1 MTRRC
6 ILTVF
11 ILLASIPVFAGGTP
25 KPDPEQNIDRIIA
38 NERALATTMRS
49 YSPMV
54 ETYLQRMQPDA
65 SLGFVPSEDRY
76 FLGRVQFQQA
86 KEEFYLDK
94 RLVERMAGSFSKLYS
109 LSPVGFSSM
118 IFVDRTGF
126 DRKNYQLRYMQSEFL
141 GEIRCLIFEVS
152 PRKEKNKDRNASRFK
167 GAIWVEDAGYNIVR
181 FNGSY
186 GTFHIDSWRM
196 NLRAGVWLPAVV
208 YSEEFDSNKP
218 QTQNPRLKAQTR
230 IWGYNLSPRR
240 ESEFTEI
247 VVDPDAAKDLSE
259 NPDQSPLEIQR
270 SWQRRAEDNVII
282 KLEELGLIVPEGEVD
297 KVLQTVIT
305 NLEVTNKLVLDPEV
319 RCRIIPT
326 TPIEVATIGHTILI
340 SRGLL
345 DALPNEAALA
355 VILSHALAH
364 AVLGHDLDS
373 SFAFNDRMV
382 VPSLQQLPLF
392 DFKHTAEQESEADAL
407 GMKLLANSPYKDSLG
422 EAGLFLKALA
432 KYGKKLP
439 NLTRANL
446 GESLVIDNRVSFMS
460 SVADAAPA
468 LELDNPQQIVA
479 LPLGSRVKLDPWAG
493 QLKFVKAR
501 PPRIYSAKDKL
512 ALEVTPF
519 SPYLV
524 RLKPVG
530 TVDRNRTGF
539 KSGALTL

>member
-6 ILTVF
+6 SLTVF
-11 ILLASIPVFAGGTP
+11 ILLASIAVFSSATS
-25 KPDPEQNIDRIIA
+25 KLNPEQAIDRIIA

-54 ETYLQRMQPDA
+54 ETYLQRMQADA
-65 SLGFVPSEDRY
+65 TLGFVPSEDRY

-141 GEIRCLIFEVS
+141 GEVRCLIFEVS
-152 PRKEKNKDRNASRFK
+152 PRKEKNKVRNASRFK
-167 GAIWVEDAGYNIVR
+167 GAIWVEDDGYNIVR

-218 QTQNPRLKAQTR
+218 QSQNPRLKAQTR
-230 IWGYNLSPRR
+230 IWGYNLRPRQ
-240 ESEFTEI
+240 ESEFTAI
-247 VVDPDAAKDLSE
+247 VVDPEAAKDLSE

-305 NLEVTNKLVLDPEV
+305 NLEVTNTVVLDPEI

-326 TPIEVATIGHTILI
+326 TPVEVATIGHTILI

-355 VILSHALAH
+355 VILAHALAH
-364 AVLGHDLDS
+364 AALGHDLDS
-373 SFAFNDRMV
+373 RFAFNDRLV

-407 GMKLLANSPYKDSLG
+407 GMKFLANSPYKDSLT

-439 NLTRANL
+439 NLARANL
-446 GESLVIDNRVSFMS
+446 GESLVNDNRVLFMS
-460 SVADAAPA
+460 SVADAAPT

-519 SPYLV
+519 SPYLL
-524 RLKPVG
+524 RLKPEG
-530 TVDRNRTGF
+530 TITTAPISNQDR
-539 KSGALTL
+539 

>member
-1 MTRRC
+1 MMRRS
-6 ILTVF
+6 LLMVVT
-11 ILLASIPVFAGGTP
+11 LLACVQASTKIDP
-25 KPDPEQNIDRIIA
+25 KSNPNQAVDRIIA
-38 NERALATTMRS
+38 NERVLADTIRS

-65 SLGFVPSEDRY
+65 ALGFAPAEDHY
-76 FLGRVQFQQA
+76 FLGRVQFQQT

-94 RLVERMAGSFSKLYS
+94 RLVERMAGSFSKFYS
-109 LSPVGFSSM
+109 MSPVGFSSM

-126 DRKNYQLRYMQSEFL
+126 DRKHYQLHYLRREFL
-141 GEIRCLIFEVS
+141 GEVRCLVFEVS
-152 PRKEKNKDRNASRFK
+152 PRRDKDKDKSTRFK
-167 GAIWVEDAGYNIVR
+167 GAIWVEDDGYNIVR

-218 QTQNPRLKAQTR
+218 RTLNPHVKAQTR
-230 IWGYNLSPRR
+230 IWGYSLGPRR
-240 ESEFTEI
+240 ESEFAEI
-247 VVDPDAAKDLSE
+247 VVDPEAAKDSSV
-259 NPDQSPLEIQR
+259 NPDQNPLEIQR
-270 SWQRRAEDNVII
+270 SWQRRAEDNVIE

-297 KVLQTVIT
+297 QVLQTVII
-305 NLEVTNKLVLDPEV
+305 NLEVTNKIVLDPEV
-319 RCRIIPT
+319 RCRILAT
-326 TPIEVATIGHTILI
+326 TPIEVATIGHTVLI

-355 VILSHALAH
+355 VVLAHALAH

-392 DFKHTAEQESEADAL
+392 DFKHTAEEESEANDL
-407 GMKLLANSPYKDSLG
+407 GLKILAKSPYKDNLA
-422 EAGLFLKALA
+422 EAGLFFKALA
-432 KYGKKLP
+432 KYGRKVP
-439 NLTRANL
+439 NLTKANL
-446 GESLVIDNRVSFMS
+446 GESLVSDNRVSFMS
-460 SVADAAPA
+460 PVADAAPA
-468 LELDNPQQIVA
+468 LELENPQQIVA

-493 QLKFVKAR
+493 QLKFVKAS

-524 RLKPVG
+524 RLKPVE
-530 TVDRNRTGF
+530 VRTGLVPD
-539 KSGALTL
+539 SNR

>member
-1 MTRRC
+1 MMRRC
-6 ILTVF
+6 FLMLVT
-11 ILLASIPVFAGGTP
+11 LLVCVQVSAKPNP
-25 KPDPEQNIDRIIA
+25 KSNPNQAIDRIIA
-38 NERALATTMRS
+38 NERALADTIRN

-54 ETYLQRMQPDA
+54 ETYLQRMQPD
-65 SLGFVPSEDRY
+65 STLGFAPSEDHY

-94 RLVERMAGSFSKLYS
+94 RLVERMAGTFSKFYS
-109 LSPVGFSSM
+109 MSPVGFSSM

-126 DRKNYQLRYMQSEFL
+126 DRKNYQLYYLRSEFL
-141 GEIRCLIFEVS
+141 GEVRCLIYEVK
-152 PRKEKNKDRNASRFK
+152 PRKDKDKDKVNRFK
-167 GAIWVEDAGYNIVR
+167 GAIWVEDDGYNIVR

-196 NLRAGVWLPAVV
+196 NLREGVWLPAVV

-218 QTQNPRLKAQTR
+218 RTMNPHLKAQTR
-230 IWGYNLSPRR
+230 IWGYNLGPRR
-240 ESEFTEI
+240 ESEFAEI
-247 VVDPDAAKDLSE
+247 VVDPEAAKDSSE

-270 SWQRRAEDNVII
+270 SWQRRAEDNVIE
-282 KLEELGLIVPEGEVD
+282 KLQELGLIAPEGEVD
-297 KVLQTVIT
+297 KVLQTVLT
-305 NLEVTNKLVLDPEV
+305 NLEVTNKIVLDPEV
-319 RCRIIPT
+319 RCRIVPT
-326 TPIEVATIGHTILI
+326 TPIEVATIGHTVLV

-355 VILSHALAH
+355 VILAHALAH
-364 AVLGHDLDS
+364 AALGHDLDS

-382 VPSLQQLPLF
+382 VPSLRELPLF
-392 DFKHTAEQESEADAL
+392 DFKHSAEQESEADAL
-407 GMKLLANSPYKDSLG
+407 GLKILANSPYKDNLA

-432 KYGKKLP
+432 KYGRRVP
-439 NLTRANL
+439 NLTKANL
-446 GESLVIDNRVSFMS
+446 GESLVTDNRISFMS
-460 SVADAAPA
+460 PVADAAPA

-493 QLKFVKAR
+493 QLKFVKAS

-524 RLKPVG
+524 RLKPAAV
-530 TVDRNRTGF
+530 RTGPTQD
-539 KSGALTL
+539 SSQYR